1 MELMTKEIFFSHAN
15 AGHSANIDPLEFDFG
30 CQDTT
35 IRRLRHAAPATSA
48 LFSPQYNIT
57 LRNNVSGISKT
68 YQSREKAHI
77 DFLSDWNSGFYK

>member
-1 MELMTKEIFFSHAN
+1 MEMMTKEIFFAHAN
-15 AGHSANIDPLEFDFG
+15 AGHSAGIDPVEFDFG
-30 CQDTT
+30 CQNTT
-35 IRRLRHAAPATSA
+35 IRRLYQPVADTSP
-48 LFSPQYNIT
+48 LFSTQYNIT